1 MYTKKQAK
9 NFQERW
15 SEADLQSL
23 NRLLASRK
31 EPGQQVDFFEDEGGR
46 FMDLRGFEIRDHF
59 QRLQLANVDFSFGK
73 TVSFGQINMST
84 VKNCRFI
91 YGAFD
96 TNMGSRFEGCDF
108 TGAKMKGAVLR
119 GVFEDCCFKGANL
132 ADVRASQAQFVRCD
146 FTGAGLRGVHLL
158 SCVFDHCCWD
168 QVKLGRGSFGRSRF
182 IGLAADAVDF
192 KDNIMNNTEFT

>member
-1 MYTKKQAK
+1 MYAKKQAK
-9 NFQERW
+9 DFQARW

-23 NRLLASRK
+23 NRLLASRE
-31 EPGQQVDFFEDEGGR
+31 EPGRRVAFFEDEDGR

-59 QRLQLANVDFSFGK
+59 QRLQLENVDFSFGR
-73 TVSFGQINMST
+73 TLVFGQINMCT

-91 YGAFD
+91 YGTFD

-108 TGAKMKGAVLR
+108 SGTKMKGAVLR

-132 ADVRASQAQFVRCD
+132 AGVRASQASFVRCD
-146 FTGAGLRGVHLL
+146 FSDANLRGVHLL
-158 SCVFDHCCWD
+158 SCVFDHCRWD
-168 QVKLGRGSFGRSRF
+168 QVKLGRGSFGASRF

-192 KDNIMNNTEFT
+192 KDNIMNNAEFS